1 MHGPPK
7 LYRRPG
13 HAGPRSKAGA
23 SWSGSAGKALR
34 AHSAICASRAGRVT
48 ARELGAP
55 KVRRGR
61 KRSRKAY
68 RWSILGTSERLRLSL
83 SSSEILKQELFDD
96 FASPGGLTSGPG
108 ARRMSWRR
116 AGTSKESSP
125 RPSSAAMHS
134 LAQVIFFAQH
144 IWDKKFCNN
153 VSQEGC
159 WGVAIFCE
167 YRHLRRA

>member
-1 MHGPPK
+1 MSILFYSALDLTILFLNTSGELTIQALFMNSALIKTLLDPHPRSSFGPTGSLKVMLMKRTSVRRATYNHGTPK

-13 HAGPRSKAGA
+13 HAGPRSKVGA

-68 RWSILGTSERLRLSL
+68 RWSILGTSERFRL
-83 SSSEILKQELFDD
+83 
-96 FASPGGLTSGPG
+96 
-108 ARRMSWRR
+108 
-116 AGTSKESSP
+116 
-125 RPSSAAMHS
+125 
-134 LAQVIFFAQH
+134 
-144 IWDKKFCNN
+144 
-153 VSQEGC
+153 
-159 WGVAIFCE
+159 
-167 YRHLRRA
+167 